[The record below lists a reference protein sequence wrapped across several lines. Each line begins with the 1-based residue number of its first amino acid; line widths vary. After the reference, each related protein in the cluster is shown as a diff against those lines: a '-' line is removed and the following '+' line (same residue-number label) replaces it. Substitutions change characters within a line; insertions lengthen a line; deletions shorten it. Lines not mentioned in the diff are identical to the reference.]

1 MAAQGKRTNER
12 TNECASETKYRGEQK
27 EAAEEEN
34 AIECGFTKQ
43 KQKQIIYLFVSIYTC
58 VPSISAISSF
68 FVLFHVGFFRSRLS
82 FDSS

>member
-1 MAAQGKRTNER
+1 M
-12 TNECASETKYRGEQK
+12 CETKYRGERN
-27 EAAEEEN
+27 ETTEEEVEN

-68 FVLFHVGFFRSRLS
+68 FVLFHVGFFTRLS